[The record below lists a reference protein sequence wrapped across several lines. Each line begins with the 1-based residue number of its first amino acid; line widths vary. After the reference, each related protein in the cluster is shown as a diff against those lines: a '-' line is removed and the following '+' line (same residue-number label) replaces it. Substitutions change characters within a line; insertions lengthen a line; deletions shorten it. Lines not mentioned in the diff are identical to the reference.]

1 MSRMSDLFIDIENEL
16 VNGATVDECVRMF
29 EVDAEDVLAVLDSIM
44 EDDYENV
51 DIDMNDL
58 DYLVEESYSQV
69 NDYIFD

>member
-29 EVDAEDVLAVLDSIM
+29 EVDPEDVLAVLDSIM

-58 DYLVEESYSQV
+58 DYLVEENYSRI
-69 NDYIFD
+69 NDYEFD

>member
-29 EVDAEDVLAVLDSIM
+29 EVDSEDVLAVLDSIM

-51 DIDMNDL
+51 DIDMDDL
-58 DYLVEESYSQV
+58 DYLVEESRI
-69 NDYIFD
+69 NDYLFD